1 MERKIIC
8 IGREFGS
15 GGTEVAV
22 LLGQA
27 LGLKVYEKELLH
39 LACVYGGLPEEK
51 LKRSDERPTNP
62 YLYETVHEGSDFL
75 CWGLST
81 SEALFRLQSHEIQ
94 RIAREESCIFVG
106 RCADYVLK
114 DTDASLLRVFLSAPM
129 EFRIQRTMQKEGLSH
144 LRAKRLVRRMDVQ
157 RMKYYSHY
165 TGRAWGSRE
174 NYDLYIDTRE
184 TGIENA
190 ASLIAARY
198 KTLSGERTAHN
209 SPEN

>member
-1 MERKIIC
+1 MEHKIIC

-15 GGTEVAV
+15 GGSEIAF

-39 LACVYGGLPEEK
+39 LACTYGGLPEEK
-51 LKRSDERPTNP
+51 LKHSDERPTNP
-62 YLYETVHEGSDFL
+62 YLYETVHEGSDYL

-114 DTDASLLRVFLSAPM
+114 DTDAALLRVFLSAPT
-129 EFRIQRTMQKEGLSH
+129 EFRIQRTMKKEGLSH
-144 LRAKRLVRRMDVQ
+144 LRAKSLVRRVDVQ
-157 RMKYYSHY
+157 RMKYYNHY
-165 TGRAWGSRE
+165 TGRPWGARE
-174 NYDLYIDTRE
+174 NYDLYIDSEKTS
-184 TGIENA
+184 IEGA
-190 ASLIAARY
+190 VEQIAEQYR
-198 KTLSGERTAHN
+198 TL
-209 SPEN
+209 